1 MGISRGCVVDGYI
14 RSHILPSS
22 PVKANILID
31 QTGHAC
37 LADFG
42 LLTIIS
48 DPANLL
54 SSSSFTQ
61 GGTFRWM
68 SPELI
73 EPKRFGFTKSRPTKS
88 SDCYALG
95 MVIYETISGN
105 LPFHEHTDLNV
116 VMMVSK
122 GECPPR
128 GVRFTG
134 SLWEM
139 LELCWAS
146 HPSSRPSI
154 EDVLQGLE
162 AVSKLP
168 EPPSPGVD
176 EEMEGGG
183 DYWNSSNSSP
193 GVYEE
198 MESDWDEVDVH
209 AGSAVRSVHQSPIAV
224 PNFSAPA
231 NTSREIPIL
240 SENGVW
246 TPSETHSAPR
256 SAVATVR
263 PFSWT

>member
-1 MGISRGCVVDGYI
+1 MGISKGCVFDVS
-14 RSHILPSS
+14 SHSPILPSL

-31 QTGHAC
+31 QTGRAC

-48 DPANLL
+48 DPANHL

-73 EPKRFGFTKSRPTKS
+73 DPKRFGFKKSRPTKS

-95 MVIYETISGN
+95 MVVYEIISGN

-122 GECPPR
+122 GERPPR
-128 GVRFTG
+128 GARFTG
-134 SLWEM
+134 SLWRM

-146 HPSSRPSI
+146 QPSDRPSI
-154 EDVLQGLE
+154 EDVLGGLE

-168 EPPSPGVD
+168 EPPSPGVG

-183 DYWNSSNSSP
+183 DYWDSANSPP
-193 GVYEE
+193 GMYEE
-198 MESDWDEVDVH
+198 MESDWDEVDVR
-209 AGSAVRSVHQSPIAV
+209 AGSSAYPAHQSPIPLERYAEDHNEADPDWYV
-224 PNFSAPA
+224 F
-231 NTSREIPIL
+231 T
-240 SENGVW
+240 
-246 TPSETHSAPR
+246 
-256 SAVATVR
+256 
-263 PFSWT
+263 